1 MKQFLGRTE
10 NQKNRHKN
18 NLAGVMVMMLL
29 LFACFQFSGCGRCSH
44 SSDNS
49 CHPKDSV
56 HNSEDEPAG
65 PNNDQSDIGS
75 RDGNGQAIDTL
86 LENELITESIPLGE
100 LKPYDRLHFEIEG
113 REIVPQFTSIYQK
126 SYSSQ
131 WEVHFCYHID
141 LGRNPPSYP
150 SYPPFPPRPDYNKKE
165 SCYSFPMKGTC
176 KHKWRDRSTNKLRAI
191 EITDDLSRLRL
202 KLEIGGKLYPLG
214 KIVKRDKDTV
224 LTSLTIAP
232 EMLALATKAK
242 LVVQKLTAQKVK
254 TGFMGF
260 GHCDG
265 LGKKNFKTDGPMDS
279 SMETVTRLQEFIV
292 SASVEY
298 ELDHGE

>member
-1 MKQFLGRTE
+1 MKQSYGRTE
-10 NQKNRHKN
+10 SQKNRHKN
-18 NLAGVMVMMLL
+18 NLAGFIVMMLL
-29 LFACFQFSGCGRCSH
+29 LFACLQFSGCGRCSH

-56 HNSEDEPAG
+56 HNSEDEPSG
-65 PNNDQSDIGS
+65 SNNEQSDTGGS
-75 RDGNGQAIDTL
+75 DGSGQAIDTL
-86 LENELITESIPLGE
+86 LENELITESIHLGE

-113 REIVPQFTSIYQK
+113 REIVPQFTGIYEK

-131 WEVHFCYHID
+131 WEVHFCYQMD
-141 LGRNPPSYP
+141 SGRNPPP
-150 SYPPFPPRPDYNKKE
+150 YPPFPPRPDYNKKE

-176 KHKWRDRSTNKLRAI
+176 KHKWRDRSADKLRAI

-214 KIVKRDKDTV
+214 KIVKRNKDAV
-224 LTSLTIAP
+224 LTSLTITP
-232 EMLALATKAK
+232 EMLAIETKAK
-242 LVVQKLTAQKVK
+242 LVVQKLAAQKVK

-260 GHCDG
+260 AHCDG

-279 SMETVTRLQEFIV
+279 SIETVSRIQEFIV

-298 ELDHGE
+298 ELEQGE

>member
-1 MKQFLGRTE
+1 MKQFYGRTE

-18 NLAGVMVMMLL
+18 NLAGFIVMMLL
-29 LFACFQFSGCGRCSH
+29 LFACLQFSGCGRCSH

-49 CHPKDSV
+49 CHQADSV
-56 HNSEDEPAG
+56 HNSEDEPSG
-65 PNNDQSDIGS
+65 SNNDQSDTGG
-75 RDGNGQAIDTL
+75 RDGNGPAIDTL
-86 LENELITESIPLGE
+86 LENELITESIHLGE
-100 LKPYDRLHFEIEG
+100 LKPNNRLHFEIEG
-113 REIVPQFTSIYQK
+113 REIVPQFTGIYEK

-131 WEVHFCYHID
+131 WEVHFCYQMD
-141 LGRNPPSYP
+141 SGRNPPP
-150 SYPPFPPRPDYNKKE
+150 YPPLPPRPDYNKKE

-176 KHKWRDRSTNKLRAI
+176 KHKWRDRSADKLRAI

-214 KIVKRDKDTV
+214 KIVKRNKDTV
-224 LTSLTIAP
+224 LTSLTITP
-232 EMLALATKAK
+232 KMLALETKGK
-242 LVVQKLTAQKVK
+242 LVVQKLTAQNVK
-254 TGFMGF
+254 IGFMGF

-292 SASVEY
+292 SVSVEY
-298 ELDHGE
+298 ELGQGE

>member
-1 MKQFLGRTE
+1 MKQSYGRTE
-10 NQKNRHKN
+10 SQKNRHKN
-18 NLAGVMVMMLL
+18 NLAGFIVMMLL
-29 LFACFQFSGCGRCSH
+29 LFACLQFSGCGRCSH

-56 HNSEDEPAG
+56 HNSEDEPSG
-65 PNNDQSDIGS
+65 SNNEQSDTGGS
-75 RDGNGQAIDTL
+75 DGSGQAIDTL
-86 LENELITESIPLGE
+86 LENELITESIHLGE

-113 REIVPQFTSIYQK
+113 REIVPQFTGIYEK

-131 WEVHFCYHID
+131 WEVHFCYQMD
-141 LGRNPPSYP
+141 SGRNPPP
-150 SYPPFPPRPDYNKKE
+150 YPPFPPRPDYNKKE

-176 KHKWRDRSTNKLRAI
+176 KHKWRDRSADKLRAI

-202 KLEIGGKLYPLG
+202 KLEIGGKFYPLG
-214 KIVKRDKDTV
+214 KIVKRNNDTV
-224 LTSLTIAP
+224 LTSLIITP
-232 EMLALATKAK
+232 QMLALETKAK
-242 LVVQKLTAQKVK
+242 LVMQKLAAQNIK

-265 LGKKNFKTDGPMDS
+265 VGKRNFKTDGPMDS
-279 SMETVTRLQEFIV
+279 SMEKVSRIQEFIV

-298 ELDHGE
+298 ELEQGE